1 MKLLHGKNVLL
12 TGASRGIGA
21 VIARTLAEQG
31 ARVVGV
37 ARSAEGLNQIEQELR
52 KAGLH
57 FKPLPFDLQEVEQL
71 KDLVDQVHSIIGNV
85 EVLVN
90 NAGVE
95 YYQYYH
101 LNSPECLQRILT
113 VNLAAPMELTRL
125 LLPEMLD
132 KGGCIVNIASL
143 AGKKGVAYNSI
154 YSASKAG
161 LIRWSDGLRQE
172 LAGTEVTVSVICPGY
187 IADVGMFASAGVEPP
202 AKLGTSSPQK
212 VADAVVK
219 AIEEHPPEIIVNKGP
234 IKPLLALA
242 ELIPSLGDRVVK
254 WFGVPDMSRKRIEP
268 PAKSVT

>member
-1 MKLLHGKNVLL
+1 MTTLQGKNVVL

-21 VIARTLAEQG
+21 VIARTLAEHG

-37 ARSAEGLNQIEQELR
+37 ARSADTLSQVEQALRETHLNFI
-52 KAGLH
+52 
-57 FKPLPFDLQEVEQL
+57 PLPFDLQEVEQL
-71 KDLVDQVHSIIGNV
+71 EDLMDRVHSIVGNV
-85 EVLVN
+85 DILVN

-101 LNSPECLQRILT
+101 LNSSERLRQILT
-113 VNLAAPMELTRL
+113 VNLVAPMELTRL
-125 LLPEMLD
+125 LLPEMLES
-132 KGGCIVNIASL
+132 GGSIVNIASL

-172 LAGTEVTVSVICPGY
+172 LAGTGVTVSVICPGY
-187 IADVGMFASAGVEPP
+187 IADVGMFASAGVEAP

-242 ELIPSLGDRVVK
+242 ELIPSLGDRVVR
-254 WFGVPDMSRKRIEP
+254 WFGVPEMSRKRIKP
-268 PAKSVT
+268 PN